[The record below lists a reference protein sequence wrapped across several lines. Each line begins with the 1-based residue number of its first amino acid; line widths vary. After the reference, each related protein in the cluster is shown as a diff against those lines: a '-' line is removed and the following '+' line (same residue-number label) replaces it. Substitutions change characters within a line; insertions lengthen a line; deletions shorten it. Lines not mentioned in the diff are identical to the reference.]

1 MANEGEQSQMKL
13 KSNTKFIDKDDLNV
27 LQFIVSTKPE
37 SKLLTFDSAEALT
50 AQQTDCK
57 QITEKRTDMNAEV

>member
-27 LQFIVSTKPE
+27 PQFFVSTKPE
-37 SKLLTFDSAEALT
+37 SKLPTFDSAKALT

-57 QITEKRTDMNAEV
+57 QITERRIDMNAEV